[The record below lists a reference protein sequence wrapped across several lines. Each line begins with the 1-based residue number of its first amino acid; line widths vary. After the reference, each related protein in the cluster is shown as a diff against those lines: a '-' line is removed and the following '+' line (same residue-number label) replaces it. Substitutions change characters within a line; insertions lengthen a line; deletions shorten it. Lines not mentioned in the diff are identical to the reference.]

1 MESRFRG
8 ETTFEE
14 ETKVV
19 TVDGREV
26 TLHLMITRLE
36 QIGGKPLSLTALID
50 ITDRSLA
57 QEKLQQVQ
65 GDFAHA
71 ARVSM
76 LGELTATIAHEVNQP
91 IAAIRTNGETAL
103 RWLDRLE
110 PNIKKARD
118 AIQRILNDA
127 SRASEVVK
135 RIRGMVSGQPPQS
148 VAFDLHEVI
157 GRSLLFLQHEFQSKD
172 VSVSLDLDPALPMV
186 HGDPT
191 QLQQVVVNLAVNA
204 VQALAKSEAT
214 QRSIG
219 IRTHQTDRKTVCCII
234 EDSGPGIDPE
244 HLRRL
249 FESFFTTKETGMGLG
264 LPIVRSII
272 ENHGGHIHADNDS
285 ALGGA
290 RFIFELP
297 EGEAAVD

>member
-1 MESRFRG
+1 
-8 ETTFEE
+8 
-14 ETKVV
+14 
-19 TVDGREV
+19 
-26 TLHLMITRLE
+26 
-36 QIGGKPLSLTALID
+36 LID

-127 SRASEVVK
+127 GRASEVVK
-135 RIRGMVSGQPPQS
+135 RIRGMVSGQPPQL

-219 IRTHQTDRKTVCCII
+219 IRTHQTDHKTVCCII
-234 EDSGPGIDPE
+234 EDSGPGISPE

-249 FESFFTTKETGMGLG
+249 FDSFFTTKETGMGLG

-297 EGEAAVD
+297 EGEGAVD